1 MSEHILIGFASII
14 VLGFVAQ
21 WLAWRFHFPS
31 VLLLLLFGFI
41 AGPVTGFLKP
51 DALLGDLLFPTVSV
65 SVAIILFEGGLSL
78 KLSELQ
84 HVGRAVRN
92 LVSIG
97 VLVTWVLSTVAAY
110 LILGFELALALLFG
124 AILVVTGPTV
134 IIPLLRHIRP
144 TGRVGPVTK
153 WEGIVNDPI
162 GAVLAVLVFEAIL
175 AGSLQAG
182 TGQAV
187 LGLVETILIGTLLG
201 LPLAFLMGVLM
212 RRHWIP
218 GFLQNGTLL
227 MAVVAAFAISNLI
240 HPESGLLTVTV
251 MGIVLANQ
259 KGVMIRHIVEF
270 KENLRVLLISAL
282 FIILTARLE
291 LDQLLHLNWR
301 SVLFLIVL
309 ILLIRPA
316 SVLLST
322 LKSEL
327 SWPEK
332 LFLSWMAPRGIV
344 AAAVASIFALELAEK
359 AGYVEAEYMV
369 PEMFLIIA
377 GTVTI
382 YSLTAARVGCWLG
395 VAQPNPQGILI
406 VGAHP
411 WARALGT
418 ILQQEGHRVL
428 LVDTNRGNI
437 RAARLDGLPTFY
449 ASILSEYIEDEI
461 DIGGLGRLLALTPND
476 EVNSLAAINFIDTFD
491 RTEVYQL
498 APRRVDKRRKET
510 VSPPLRGRIAFAP
523 HATYTYLTEQFE
535 SGAVIKKTDLTE
547 KFTFNDFQ
555 AHYKDRALPLFLLDE
570 DRNLIILTADNSV
583 TPRQEQSLI
592 SVVRP
597 SEEEAG

>member
-1 MSEHILIGFASII
+1 MSEHILIGFAGII

-187 LGLVETILIGTLLG
+187 LGLVETILIGTLIG